1 LLSAKPVIRLLRN
14 SECCQALRDAFPA
27 DMRHRGA
34 GRILIGRG
42 GRHSSSML
50 AEQHREMAEPGTA
63 KQ

>member
-1 LLSAKPVIRLLRN
+1 
-14 SECCQALRDAFPA
+14 
-27 DMRHRGA
+27 MRHRGA
-34 GRILIGRG
+34 DRIFIGLG